1 MKIFDRFFRQTKRDA
16 QWPDISSLREQTA
29 SDIEM
34 FTAIRGR
41 GALLKP
47 GTVVVMS
54 HHYQTFVTKD
64 ISRIADREGI
74 LAVVYI
80 KDVESYEQLR
90 RFQTD
95 DLRGTAGAVVLNSL
109 AGQVAKELLR
119 QAAETGHR
127 PVKLRNAEQTEK
139 INWRRRSN
147 P

>member
-1 MKIFDRFFRQTKRDA
+1 
-16 QWPDISSLREQTA
+16 
-29 SDIEM
+29 
-34 FTAIRGR
+34 
-41 GALLKP
+41 
-47 GTVVVMS
+47 MS

-119 QAAETGHR
+119 QAAQVG
-127 PVKLRNAEQTEK
+127 PPAV
-139 INWRRRSN
+139 
-147 P
+147 

>member
-16 QWPDISSLREQTA
+16 QRPDISSLREQTA

-41 GALLKP
+41 GSLLKP
-47 GTVVVMS
+47 GTAVVMS

-119 QAAETGHR
+119 QAAQVG
-127 PVKLRNAEQTEK
+127 PPAV
-139 INWRRRSN
+139 
-147 P
+147 